1 VWLLIFSSIFAV
13 DESRG
18 DVLVLAK
25 AQQQQVLE
33 NRCVHAHT
41 RLVVVVVMVVVAFL
55 QLFLYA
61 EREEKYIKEEPFHVV
76 L

>member
-1 VWLLIFSSIFAV
+1 
-13 DESRG
+13 
-18 DVLVLAK
+18 VLASK
-25 AQQQQVLE
+25 AQQQQEVLE

-41 RLVVVVVMVVVAFL
+41 RLVVVVVAFL